1 MNYDIMPELVDS
13 YSCYF
18 KCNGI
23 VAKFSAEI

>member
-1 MNYDIMPELVDS
+1 MPELVDS

-23 VAKFSAEI
+23 VAKFSAEITHS